1 MQYLFCHC
9 LFLNSPAFGALG
21 KLGFVTVLF
30 SGVSIQSTLV
40 ISISKGLSEILR
52 DIRTS
57 TYQICRIEEKII
69 RTTPHLTNIYVIG
82 LLKLEIY

>member
-40 ISISKGLSEILR
+40 ISISK
-52 DIRTS
+52 
-57 TYQICRIEEKII
+57 
-69 RTTPHLTNIYVIG
+69 
-82 LLKLEIY
+82 